1 MSSIDA
7 AIIKALVEHIGGN
20 PDEIPDGTIGGGG
33 SSTLSFRY
41 EPLTIENLTYTKDGS
56 SYCLNKVLPS
66 MFVIGQTVIRLKRTN
81 SDIIDTY
88 ICVRH
93 NLRDNSSFYIYFAP
107 IVNDN
112 PFQTSS
118 DESEHISIMLNNFG
132 DDGYMIAFYLENH
145 HEQPS
150 DATATGF
157 YQLVVEGESDNERVL
172 RANFVNTQLTIN
184 AIICA
189 IMACMRASN
198 VDTTKF
204 DSI

>member
-1 MSSIDA
+1 
-7 AIIKALVEHIGGN
+7 
-20 PDEIPDGTIGGGG
+20 
-33 SSTLSFRY
+33 
-41 EPLTIENLTYTKDGS
+41 
-56 SYCLNKVLPS
+56 

-112 PFQTSS
+112 PFQPSTNEKEYLRLLIDHCM
-118 DESEHISIMLNNFG
+118 DEEYLIN
-132 DDGYMIAFYLENH
+132 IAVNVD

-150 DATATGF
+150 AETSTGLF
-157 YQLVVEGESDNERVL
+157 QLVVEGESDNERVL
-172 RANFVNTQLTIN
+172 RTNFVNTQLTIN

-204 DSI
+204 DSM